1 MLEKNIQIYS
11 GQITVKCILW
21 NLSPLGM
28 IWSLV
33 PLSLLQ
39 EEQSPNK
46 FAVKNLFPHE
56 KPFSLEKVPTPNT
69 LGGEIPEKDLPK

>member
-28 IWSLV
+28 IWLLV

-39 EEQSPNK
+39 EICRQK
-46 FAVKNLFPHE
+46 FVPHE
-56 KPFSLEKVPTPNT
+56 KPFFLEKSSPS
-69 LGGEIPEKDLPK
+69 